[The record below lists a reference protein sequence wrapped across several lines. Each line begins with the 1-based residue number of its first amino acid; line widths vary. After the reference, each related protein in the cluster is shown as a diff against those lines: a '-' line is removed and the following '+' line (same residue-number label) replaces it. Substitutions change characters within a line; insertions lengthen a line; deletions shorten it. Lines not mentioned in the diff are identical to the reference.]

1 MTKKREIKRNIK
13 HRSNPFT
20 ADLVVKTKD
29 KQVKVTSLGTDNNVL
44 VNQETG
50 ETQGTHVVTYKK
62 VDEQEFIK
70 LFTANIALTFDLT
83 AAGIK
88 AFGVLSFALQ
98 NSINKD
104 QVFLDEL
111 ILEDFLKERLAKN
124 REVDRLLGGSR
135 VGCHKT
141 DLMVKNLQ
149 KNLYAELCSS
159 GEQKSILISLVLS
172 VASDFMAYTKK
183 SPIILLDEVFT
194 HLDGKKKS
202 SLLEKLVDLQSQIW
216 ITATEKEQFFK
227 NKNNFSYHYL
237 TENGL

>member
-1 MTKKREIKRNIK
+1 MSEKREIKRNVK

-44 VNQETG
+44 VNQDTG

-111 ILEDFLKERLAKN
+111 ILEDFLKENKNVKALSIKTLYRGINELIKAQILAKSVRAGLYFIN
-124 REVDRLLGGSR
+124 PNFVFNGDRVAFTTALEKKKKVHKTEVDY
-135 VGCHKT
+135 KEY
-141 DLMVKNLQ
+141 NEEEQ
-149 KNLYAELCSS
+149 
-159 GEQKSILISLVLS
+159 GE
-172 VASDFMAYTKK
+172 
-183 SPIILLDEVFT
+183 
-194 HLDGKKKS
+194 
-202 SLLEKLVDLQSQIW
+202 
-216 ITATEKEQFFK
+216 
-227 NKNNFSYHYL
+227 
-237 TENGL
+237 